1 LCVASFSPICRQFI
15 ASLLHEM
22 GTIMGDLINLKRF
35 KKRAARDQ
43 SAKQAEVNRT
53 KFGRN
58 KTERLLDEQRAGR
71 ANNLLDQHLID
82 REDAP

>member
-1 LCVASFSPICRQFI
+1 MSPICRRFI

-22 GTIMGDLINLKRF
+22 GTIMEDLVNLKRF

-53 KFGRN
+53 KFGRS
-58 KTERLLDEQRAGR
+58 KTERLLDEQRASR
-71 ANNLLDQHLID
+71 ANDLLNQHLID
-82 REDAP
+82 SEGSP